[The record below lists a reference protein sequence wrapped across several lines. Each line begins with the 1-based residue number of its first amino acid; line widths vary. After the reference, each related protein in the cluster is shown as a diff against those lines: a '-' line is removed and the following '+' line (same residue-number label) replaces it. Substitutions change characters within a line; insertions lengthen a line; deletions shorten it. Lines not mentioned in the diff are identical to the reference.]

1 MFSKTGLAKLI
12 DAAMLRG
19 TATADDIRRLCANA
33 KQYHF
38 AAVTVF
44 PYWVSLVAKELNG
57 SDVKTSTVIGLP
69 FGGLS
74 PAIKA
79 AQVRQAVHDGAFAVE
94 VVVNIGELVAE
105 RYDVIHREIHEVVNA
120 AKMRALTEDGGEVSV
135 MLTVETA
142 LTTRDQQRRVCEIV
156 AETRGDFITTNTGFG
171 PRGVTVED
179 VLALREMAD
188 YDIGIKAAGGI
199 RTVEQARSL
208 INAGAN
214 RLGTSAGMLI
224 VENFEDGRPGLD

>member
-19 TATADDIRRLCANA
+19 NATSDDIRRLCANA
-33 KQYHF
+33 KKYHF

-44 PYWVSLVAKELNG
+44 PYWVSLVARELSG
-57 SDVKTSTVIGLP
+57 SDVKASTVIGLP
-69 FGGLS
+69 FGILS

-79 AQVRQAVHDGAFAVE
+79 AQVRQAVHDGASAVE

-105 RYDVIHREIHEVVNA
+105 HYDVIRREIHEVVNA
-120 AKMRALTEDGGEVSV
+120 AKMRALTKDGGEVSV
-135 MLTVETA
+135 MITVETA
-142 LTTRDQQRRVCEIV
+142 LTTREQQRRVCEMV
-156 AETRGDFITTNTGFG
+156 AEIRGDFIITNTGFA

-188 YDIGIKAAGGI
+188 YDVGIKAAGGI
-199 RTVEQARSL
+199 RTVEQARAL

-214 RLGTSAGMLI
+214 RLGTSAGMQI

>member
-33 KQYHF
+33 KKYHF
-38 AAVTVF
+38 AAVTVY
-44 PYWVSLVAKELNG
+44 PYWVSLVAKELQG
-57 SDVKTSTVIGLP
+57 SDVKVSTSIGLP

-74 PAIKA
+74 PAMKT
-79 AQVRQAVHDGAFAVE
+79 AQVRQAIHDGAHAVE
-94 VVVNIGELVAE
+94 IVVNIGELVAE
-105 RYDVIHREIHEVVNA
+105 RYEVIRKEISETVNA
-120 AKMRALTEDGGEVSV
+120 GKMRALTEDGGEVTV

-142 LTTRDQQRRVCEIV
+142 FTTREQQRRVCEMV
-156 AETRGDFITTNTGFG
+156 AEVRGDFITTNTGFA

-179 VLALREMAD
+179 ILALREMAD
-188 YDIGIKAAGGI
+188 YDIGIKAAGGV
-199 RTVEQARSL
+199 RTVEQARTL

-214 RLGTSAGMLI
+214 RLGTSAGMQI
-224 VENFEDGRPGLD
+224 VESFEDGRPGLD

>member
-19 TATADDIRRLCANA
+19 NATADDIRRLCANA
-33 KQYHF
+33 KKYHF
-38 AAVTVF
+38 AAVTIF
-44 PYWVSLVAKELNG
+44 PYWVSLAARELQG
-57 SDVKTSTVIGLP
+57 SDVKVSTSIGLP
-69 FGGLS
+69 FGS
-74 PAIKA
+74 ISSAIKA
-79 AQVRQAVHDGAFAVE
+79 AQVRQAVHDGAHAVE
-94 VVVNIGELVAE
+94 VVINIGELVAE
-105 RYDVIHREIHEVVNA
+105 RYEILRREISEVVNA
-120 AKMRALTEDGGEVSV
+120 AKMRALTEDGGEVAV

-142 LTTRDQQRRVCEIV
+142 LTTRDQQRHVCEII
-156 AETRGDFITTNTGFG
+156 AEARGDFITTNTGYA

-188 YDIGIKAAGGI
+188 YDIGVKAAGGI
-199 RTVEQARSL
+199 RNVEQARSL

-214 RLGTSAGMLI
+214 RLGTSAGMQI

>member
-19 TATADDIRRLCANA
+19 NATADDIRRLCTNA
-33 KQYHF
+33 KKYHF

-44 PYWVSLVAKELNG
+44 PYWVSLVAKELQG
-57 SDVKTSTVIGLP
+57 SDVKVSTVIGLP
-69 FGGLS
+69 FGSLS
-74 PAIKA
+74 TSIKA
-79 AQVRQAVHDGAFAVE
+79 AQVRQAVHDGANSVE
-94 VVVNIGELVAE
+94 VVVNIGELAAE
-105 RYDVIHREIHEVVNA
+105 RYDVIRREVSETVNA

-135 MLTVETA
+135 MLTLETA
-142 LTTRDQQRRVCEIV
+142 LTTRDQQRHVCEII
-156 AETRGDFITTNTGFG
+156 AEARGDFITTNTGFA

-188 YDIGIKAAGGI
+188 YDIGVKAAGGV

-214 RLGTSAGMLI
+214 RLGTSAGIAI